1 LEYVSLLPP
10 EIKTKKKTQDRQ
22 RKLIIA
28 FFLLILVLILI
39 NVYYLVSIVLDRQEL
54 RTLQDE
60 REMIERQS
68 AALEEYE
75 ILFQKLIAREKLIVD
90 AMGTTPLWGELLSN
104 ASRSLTVGTWL
115 SDLNLSYSDNSG
127 SLSMSGWAYDYTGV
141 ADMLDRLFKDDQF
154 EQIKSR
160 VSAETDYRG
169 YEVVR
174 FQVDGVIPAGPR
186 FFSDDQGGE

>member
-28 FFLLILVLILI
+28 FFLLMLVLILI
-39 NVYYLVSIVLDRQEL
+39 NGYYLVSIVLERQEL
-54 RTLQDE
+54 RTLQGE
-60 REMIERQS
+60 REIIERQA

-75 ILFQKLIAREKLIVD
+75 ILYQKLIAKENLIVD
-90 AMGTTPLWGELLSN
+90 AMGSMPLWGELLSN

-127 SLSMSGWAYDYTGV
+127 SLSMSGWAYDYNGV
-141 ADMLDRLFKDDQF
+141 ADMLDRLIADDQF
-154 EQIKSR
+154 EQIKCR

-169 YEVVR
+169 YEAVQ